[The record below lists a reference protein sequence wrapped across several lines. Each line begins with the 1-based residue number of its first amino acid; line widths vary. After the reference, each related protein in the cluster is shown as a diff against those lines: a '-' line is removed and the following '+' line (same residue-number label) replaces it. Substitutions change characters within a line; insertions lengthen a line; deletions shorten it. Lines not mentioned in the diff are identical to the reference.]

1 MLPTEPENQDGIDL
15 VTKWIDEINL
25 SERELQPWWKSGDI
39 IVRRF
44 KNENRENGGGRPSIT
59 ANRRRFAVLWS
70 NVQTLQPAIYAK
82 QPVPM
87 VDRRYRD
94 EDPVGKVASDVLE
107 RALGFSLDQ
116 YDFDGRVKLC
126 VLDYLLPGRG
136 QVWVRYIP
144 HMKTLNAE
152 QDPELG
158 EGEEDADTT
167 EVGEIEGPGPDDSAM
182 HEGMEGEPQEEVVY
196 EEVQCDHVAWKDF
209 LTNPSREWSEV
220 RWVARR
226 VYMTKDEL
234 VKRFG
239 AEKAKQV
246 PIKTTVVGAD
256 QATDAQRQSN
266 MTGEVYEIWDKPS
279 KCAYWVCKGYTGDVL
294 DKREDPL
301 GLREF
306 FPCPAPLNATVANDS
321 TIPVPDYVQYQ
332 DQAEELDDLTARIGK
347 LQDALRMV
355 GVYAGEANREL
366 QQVFA
371 AGNEN
376 KLIPIDTMDLWKE
389 KGGVR
394 GLIEWV
400 PVDMVIQVLKGCY
413 EARAQI
419 LNDIYQITGL
429 SDIIRGESNPNETA
443 TAQRL
448 KGQWGSLR
456 VRDRQRDL
464 QRFCRDAIR
473 LKAEI
478 IAEHF
483 SIDTLKVMTN
493 VKLLTQAEKQQIE
506 QIMPMLEQAKAA
518 QMPIPPGI
526 EPPPEMMELMS
537 EPTWEDVMALLKN
550 DALRSFRIDV
560 ETDSTVE
567 PDENAAKMA
576 FTEFTG
582 AVVGLMQAAAGIVP
596 TAPYTAPLF
605 AEILKQGA
613 RTFNVSRSMEDVID
627 KVFEQAEAQPPVQP
641 EGPPQPEPPDE
652 TAMAVEQMK
661 SQTAQM
667 QAQIE
672 QQRTQMEGQLG
683 AAELQLKGQELQVK
697 AAALARDPTPQGIA

>member
-1 MLPTEPENQDGIDL
+1 MLPDEPENQDGIDL
-15 VTKWIDEINL
+15 VTKWIEQINL
-25 SERELQPWWKSGDI
+25 SEQELQPWWRTGDI
-39 IVRRF
+39 IVRRY
-44 KNENRENGGGRPSIT
+44 KNENRARGRVRPSVGYE
-59 ANRRRFAVLWS
+59 RRRFAILWS
-70 NVQTLQPAIYAK
+70 NVSTLQPAIYAK

-94 EDPVGKVASDVLE
+94 EDPVGKIASDVLE

-144 HMKTLNAE
+144 HMREVNAE
-152 QDPELG
+152 QDYELG
-158 EGEEDADTT
+158 EGVQDDDDT
-167 EVGEIEGPGPDDSAM
+167 EVGEVETPEAT
-182 HEGMEGEPQEEVVY
+182 EEVVY
-196 EEVQCDHVAWKDF
+196 EEVQCDHVSWKDW
-209 LTNPSREWSEV
+209 LTNPAREWAEV

-226 VYMTKDEL
+226 VYMTRAEL
-234 VKRFG
+234 TERFG
-239 AEKAKQV
+239 KDMAKNV
-246 PIKTTVVGAD
+246 PITTTSTGTDTAS
-256 QATDAQRQSN
+256 DAQKQSSQ
-266 MTGEVYEIWDKPS
+266 TGEVYEIWDKPT
-279 KCAYWVCKGYTGDVL
+279 KMAYWVCKGYTGGVL

-301 GLREF
+301 GLTNF
-306 FPCPAPLNATVANDS
+306 FPCPPPLNATTANDS
-321 TIPVPDYVQYQ
+321 TIPVADYVQYQ
-332 DQAEELDDLTARIGK
+332 DQADELDELTARIGK

-366 QQVFA
+366 QLVFSP
-371 AGNEN
+371 GNEN
-376 KLIPIDTMDLWKE
+376 KLIPIDTFDLWKE

-413 EARAQI
+413 EARSQV

-443 TAQRL
+443 TAQRM

-483 SIDTLKVMTN
+483 SIDTLKAMTN
-493 VKLLTQAEKQQIE
+493 VKLLTAAEKAQIE
-506 QIMPMLEQAKAA
+506 QIMPLIQQA
-518 QMPIPPGI
+518 QQSGMPIPPGLA
-526 EPPPEMMELMS
+526 PDPAMLELMAQ
-537 EPTWEDVMALLKN
+537 PTWEEVQALLRD

-560 ETDSTVE
+560 ETDSTVQ
-567 PDENAAKMA
+567 PDENAAKLA
-576 FTEFTG
+576 FTEFTS
-582 AVVGLMQAAAGIVP
+582 AIVGLMSAAASIVP
-596 TAPYTAPLF
+596 SAPYTAPLF
-605 AEILKQGA
+605 AEVLKQGA

-627 KVFEQAEAQPPVQP
+627 KVFEQAEAAPPVQP
-641 EGPPQPEPPDE
+641 QGPPPPSPLE
-652 TAMAVEQMK
+652 EAKAQAEMAK
-661 SQTAQM
+661 A
-667 QAQIE
+667 ANE
-672 QQRTQMEGQLG
+672 QQRTQMDGAIAQTDAQL
-683 AAELQLKGQELQVK
+683 AAADLQLKSRDLDIKEMTI
-697 AAALARDPTPQGIA
+697 ARDPMPQGFA

>member
-1 MLPTEPENQDGIDL
+1 MLPDEPENQDGIDL
-15 VTKWIDEINL
+15 VTKWIEEINL
-25 SERELQPWWKSGDI
+25 SERELQPWWKAGDI
-39 IVRRF
+39 IVRRY
-44 KNENRENGGGRPSIT
+44 KNENRARGGGRPSVGYE
-59 ANRRRFAVLWS
+59 RRRFAILWS
-70 NVQTLQPAIYAK
+70 NVSTLQPAIYAK
-82 QPVPM
+82 QPTPI

-94 EDPVGKVASDVLE
+94 EDPVGKIASDVLE

-144 HMKTLNAE
+144 HMREVNAE

-158 EGEEDADTT
+158 EGVQDDDRN
-167 EVGEIEGPGPDDSAM
+167 EVGEVETPEAT
-182 HEGMEGEPQEEVVY
+182 EEVVY
-196 EEVQCDHVAWKDF
+196 EEVQCDHVSWKDW
-209 LTNPSREWSEV
+209 LTNPAREWAEV
-220 RWVARR
+220 RWVGRR
-226 VYMTKDEL
+226 VYMTRAEL
-234 VKRFG
+234 TERFG
-239 AEKAKQV
+239 AEMAKNV
-246 PIKTTVVGAD
+246 PITTTSTDTDTAS
-256 QATDAQRQSN
+256 DAQKQSSQ
-266 MTGEVYEIWDKPS
+266 TGEVYEIWDKPT
-279 KCAYWVCKGYTGDVL
+279 KTAYWVCKGYTGGVL

-301 GLREF
+301 GLTNF
-306 FPCPAPLNATVANDS
+306 FPCPPPLNATTANDS
-321 TIPVPDYVQYQ
+321 TIPVADYVQYQ
-332 DQAEELDDLTARIGK
+332 DQADELDELTARIGK

-366 QQVFA
+366 QLVFSP
-371 AGNEN
+371 GNEN
-376 KLIPIDTMDLWKE
+376 KLIPIDTFDLWKE

-413 EARAQI
+413 EARSQV

-429 SDIIRGESNPNETA
+429 SDIIRGESNPGETA
-443 TAQRL
+443 TAQRI

-483 SIDTLKVMTN
+483 SIDTLKAMTN
-493 VKLLTQAEKQQIE
+493 VKLLTAAEKQQIE
-506 QIMPMLEQAKAA
+506 QIMPLIQQAEQAG
-518 QMPIPPGI
+518 MPIPPGMA
-526 EPPPEMMELMS
+526 PDPAMLELMAQ
-537 EPTWEDVMALLKN
+537 PTWEDVQALLRN

-576 FTEFTG
+576 FTEFTS
-582 AVVGLMQAAAGIVP
+582 AIVGLMTAAAGIVP

-627 KVFEQAEAQPPVQP
+627 KVFERAEAAPPVQQP
-641 EGPPQPEPPDE
+641 GPPPPDE
-652 TAMAVEQMK
+652 SAMQVEQLK

-683 AAELQLKGQELQVK
+683 MAELNLKGQELQVK
-697 AAALARDPTPQGIA
+697 AAALSRDPTPQGFA

>member
-1 MLPTEPENQDGIDL
+1 MASTEPENEAVTL

-25 SERELQPWWKSGDI
+25 AEQELQPWWRAGDV
-39 IVRRF
+39 IVRRY
-44 KNENRENGGGRPSIT
+44 KNENRNRGGGRPSVDYL
-59 ANRRRFAVLWS
+59 ARRFAVLWS
-70 NVQTLQPAIYAK
+70 NVSTLQPAIYAK
-82 QPVPM
+82 QPKPM

-116 YDFDGRVKLC
+116 YDFDGRLKHC

-144 HMKTLNAE
+144 HMKALNAE
-152 QDPELG
+152 DDYELG
-158 EGEEDADTT
+158 EGEEDADRD
-167 EVGEIEGPGPDDSAM
+167 EVGEVETPEAT
-182 HEGMEGEPQEEVVY
+182 EEVVY
-196 EEVQCDHVAWKDF
+196 EEVQCDHVAWKDW
-209 LTNPSREWSEV
+209 LTNPAREWAEV

-226 VYMTKDEL
+226 VYMTKAEL
-234 VKRFG
+234 VERFG
-239 AEKAKQV
+239 KEKAAMV
-246 PIKTTVVGAD
+246 PLSTMPTGTD
-256 QATDAQRQSN
+256 TATDAQRQAN
-266 MTGEVYEIWDKPS
+266 KTAEVYEVWDKPS
-279 KCAYWVCKGYTGDVL
+279 KTAFWLSKGVTTSVL
-294 DKREDPL
+294 DEREDPL

-306 FPCPAPLNATVANDS
+306 FPCPAPLNATVGPDS
-321 TIPVPDYVQYQ
+321 TIPVADYVMYQ
-332 DQAEELDDLTARIGK
+332 DQAEELDELTARIGK

-355 GVYAGEANREL
+355 GVYAGAANREL
-366 QQVFA
+366 QLVFSP
-371 AGNEN
+371 GNEN
-376 KLIPIDTMDLWKE
+376 KLIPIDTFDLWKE

-400 PVDMVIQVLKGCY
+400 PVDMVIQTLKGCY
-413 EARAQI
+413 EARGQV

-464 QRFCRDAIR
+464 QRFARDAIR

-483 SIDTLKVMTN
+483 SIDTLKAMTN
-493 VKLLTQAEKQQIE
+493 VKLLTAAEKAQIE
-506 QIMPMLEQAKAA
+506 QIMPLIQQA
-518 QMPIPPGI
+518 QQQGLPVPPGLA
-526 EPPPEMMELMS
+526 PPPEMLELMA
-537 EPTWEDVMALLKN
+537 EPTWDEVQALLKN

-567 PDENAAKMA
+567 PDENAAKAA

-582 AVVGLMQAAAGIVP
+582 AVVGLMTAAAGIVP

-613 RTFNVSRSMEDVID
+613 RTFNVSRAMEDVID
-627 KVFEQAEAQPPVQP
+627 KVFEQAEEAPPVQP
-641 EGPPQPEPPDE
+641 PGPPPPDE
-652 TAMAVEQMK
+652 SAMQVEQLK

-683 AAELQLKGQELQVK
+683 MAELNLKGQELQVK
-697 AAALARDPTPQGIA
+697 AAALSRDPTPQGFA

>member
-1 MLPTEPENQDGIDL
+1 MIAPEALGVEAQAETDL

-25 SERELQPWWKSGDI
+25 AERELQPWWRAGDI
-39 IVRRF
+39 IVRRY
-44 KNENRENGGGRPSIT
+44 KNENRNRDGGRLSVN

-107 RALGFSLDQ
+107 RALSFSLDQ
-116 YDFDGRVKLC
+116 YDFDGRLKLC

-167 EVGEIEGPGPDDSAM
+167 EVGETAS
-182 HEGMEGEPQEEVVY
+182 EEVVY
-196 EEVQCDHVAWKDF
+196 EEVQCDHVSWKDF

-226 VYMTKDEL
+226 VYMTKEEL
-234 VKRFG
+234 TKRFG
-239 AEKAKQV
+239 AAKAKQV
-246 PIKTTVVGAD
+246 PITTASHGSD
-256 QATDAQRQSN
+256 TATDAQRQAN
-266 MTGEVYEIWDKPS
+266 QTGEVYEIWDKPT
-279 KCAYWVCKGYTGDVL
+279 KRAFWVCKGVTSGVL
-294 DKREDPL
+294 DERDDPL
-301 GLREF
+301 GLNEF
-306 FPCPAPLNATVANDS
+306 FPCPNPLSATTANDS
-321 TIPVPDYVQYQ
+321 TIPVADYVQYQ
-332 DQAEELDDLTARIGK
+332 DQAEELDDLTGRIGK
-347 LQDALRMV
+347 LQEALRMV

-366 QQVFA
+366 QLVFSP
-371 AGNEN
+371 GNEN
-376 KLIPIDTMDLWKE
+376 KLIPIDTFDLWKE
-389 KGGVR
+389 KGGVK

-400 PVDMVIQVLKGCY
+400 PVDMVIQVLKGCF
-413 EARAQI
+413 ETRAQI

-456 VRDRQRDL
+456 VRDRQKEL
-464 QRFCRDAIR
+464 QRFARDAIR

-478 IAEHF
+478 IAEQF
-483 SIDTLKVMTN
+483 SIETLKVMTN

-506 QIMPMLEQAKAA
+506 QIMPLIQQAQEAGL
-518 QMPIPPGI
+518 PVPPGMA
-526 EPPPEMMELMS
+526 PPPEMLELMDQ
-537 EPTWEDVMALLKN
+537 PTWEEVQGLLKN
-550 DALRSFRIDV
+550 DALRSFRIDI
-560 ETDSTVE
+560 ETDSTVQ

-613 RTFNVSRSMEDVID
+613 RTFNVSRQMEDVID
-627 KVFEQAEAQPPVQP
+627 KVFETAEQQPPVQQ
-641 EGPPQPEPPDE
+641 GPPPPEPPDE

-672 QQRTQMEGQLG
+672 QERTQMEGQLG

>member
-1 MLPTEPENQDGIDL
+1 MLPDEPENQDGIDL
-15 VTKWIDEINL
+15 VTKWIEQINL
-25 SERELQPWWKSGDI
+25 SEQELQPWWRTGDI
-39 IVRRF
+39 IVRRY
-44 KNENRENGGGRPSIT
+44 KNENRARGGGRPSVGYE
-59 ANRRRFAVLWS
+59 RRRFAILWS
-70 NVQTLQPAIYAK
+70 NVSTLQPAIYAK

-94 EDPVGKVASDVLE
+94 EDPVGKIASDVLE

-144 HMKTLNAE
+144 HMREVNAE
-152 QDPELG
+152 QDYELG
-158 EGEEDADTT
+158 EGVQDDDQN
-167 EVGEIEGPGPDDSAM
+167 EVGKVETPEAA
-182 HEGMEGEPQEEVVY
+182 EEVVY
-196 EEVQCDHVAWKDF
+196 EEVQCDHVSWKDW
-209 LTNPSREWSEV
+209 LTNPAREWAEV

-226 VYMTKDEL
+226 VYMTRAEL
-234 VKRFG
+234 TERFG
-239 AEKAKQV
+239 KDMAKNV
-246 PIKTTVVGAD
+246 PITTTSTGTDTAS
-256 QATDAQRQSN
+256 DAQKQSSQ
-266 MTGEVYEIWDKPS
+266 TGEVYEIWDKPT
-279 KCAYWVCKGYTGDVL
+279 KMAYWVCKGYTGGVL

-301 GLREF
+301 GLTNF
-306 FPCPAPLNATVANDS
+306 FPCPPPLNATTANDS
-321 TIPVPDYVQYQ
+321 TIPVADYVQYQ
-332 DQAEELDDLTARIGK
+332 DQADELDELTARIGK

-366 QQVFA
+366 QLVFSP
-371 AGNEN
+371 GNEN
-376 KLIPIDTMDLWKE
+376 KLIPIDTFDLWKE

-413 EARAQI
+413 EARSQV

-443 TAQRL
+443 TAQRM

-483 SIDTLKVMTN
+483 SIDTLKAMTN
-493 VKLLTQAEKQQIE
+493 VKLLTAAEKQQIE
-506 QIMPMLEQAKAA
+506 QIMPLIQQAQQAG
-518 QMPIPPGI
+518 MPIPPGMA
-526 EPPPEMMELMS
+526 PDPAMLELMAQ
-537 EPTWEDVMALLKN
+537 PTWDEVQALLRD

-560 ETDSTVE
+560 ETDSTVQ
-567 PDENAAKMA
+567 PDENAAKLA
-576 FTEFTG
+576 FTEFTS
-582 AVVGLMQAAAGIVP
+582 AIVGLMSAAASIVP
-596 TAPYTAPLF
+596 SAPYTAPLF
-605 AEILKQGA
+605 AEVLKQGA

-627 KVFEQAEAQPPVQP
+627 KVFEQAEAAPPVQP
-641 EGPPQPEPPDE
+641 QGPPPPDE
-652 TAMAVEQMK
+652 SAMQVEQLK

-683 AAELQLKGQELQVK
+683 MAELNLKGQELQVK
-697 AAALARDPTPQGIA
+697 AAALSRDPTPQGFA

>member
-1 MLPTEPENQDGIDL
+1 MLPDEPENQDGIDL

-25 SERELQPWWKSGDI
+25 SERELQPWWKAGDI
-39 IVRRF
+39 IVRRY
-44 KNENRENGGGRPSIT
+44 KNENRARGGGRPSVGYE
-59 ANRRRFAVLWS
+59 RRRFAILWS
-70 NVQTLQPAIYAK
+70 NVSTLQPAIYAK

-94 EDPVGKVASDVLE
+94 EDPVGKVASEVLE

-144 HMKTLNAE
+144 HMREVNAE
-152 QDPELG
+152 QDYELG
-158 EGEEDADTT
+158 EGVQDDDDT
-167 EVGEIEGPGPDDSAM
+167 EVGEVDTPEAT
-182 HEGMEGEPQEEVVY
+182 EEVVY
-196 EEVQCDHVAWKDF
+196 EEVQCDHVSWKDW
-209 LTNPSREWSEV
+209 LTNPAREWAEV

-226 VYMTKDEL
+226 VYMTRAEL
-234 VKRFG
+234 TERFG
-239 AEKAKQV
+239 KDMAKNV
-246 PIKTTVVGAD
+246 PITTTSTGTDTAS
-256 QATDAQRQSN
+256 DAQKQSSQ
-266 MTGEVYEIWDKPS
+266 TGEVYEIWDKPS
-279 KCAYWVCKGYTGDVL
+279 KMAYWVCKGYTGGVL

-301 GLREF
+301 GLTNF
-306 FPCPAPLNATVANDS
+306 FPCPPPLNATTANDS
-321 TIPVPDYVQYQ
+321 TIPVADYVQYQ
-332 DQAEELDDLTARIGK
+332 DQADELDELTARIGK

-366 QQVFA
+366 QLVFSP
-371 AGNEN
+371 GNEN
-376 KLIPIDTMDLWKE
+376 KLIPIDTFDLWKE

-413 EARAQI
+413 EARSQV

-443 TAQRL
+443 TAQRM

-483 SIDTLKVMTN
+483 SIDTLKAMTN
-493 VKLLTQAEKQQIE
+493 VKLLTAAEKQQIE
-506 QIMPMLEQAKAA
+506 QIMPLIQQA
-518 QMPIPPGI
+518 QQSGMPIPPGMA
-526 EPPPEMMELMS
+526 PDPAMLELMAQ
-537 EPTWEDVMALLKN
+537 PTWEEVQALLRD

-560 ETDSTVE
+560 ETDSTVQ
-567 PDENAAKMA
+567 PDENAAKLA
-576 FTEFTG
+576 FTEFTS
-582 AVVGLMQAAAGIVP
+582 AIVGLMSAAASIVP
-596 TAPYTAPLF
+596 SAPYTAPLF
-605 AEILKQGA
+605 AEVLKQGA

-627 KVFEQAEAQPPVQP
+627 KVFEQAEAAPPVQP
-641 EGPPQPEPPDE
+641 QGPPPPDE
-652 TAMAVEQMK
+652 SAMQVEQLK

-672 QQRTQMEGQLG
+672 QQRTQMEGELG
-683 AAELQLKGQELQVK
+683 MAELQLKGQELQVK
-697 AAALARDPTPQGIA
+697 AATISRDPTPQGFA

>member
-1 MLPTEPENQDGIDL
+1 MLPDEPENQDGIDL
-15 VTKWIDEINL
+15 VTKWIEQINL
-25 SERELQPWWKSGDI
+25 SEQELQPWWRTGDI
-39 IVRRF
+39 IVRRY
-44 KNENRENGGGRPSIT
+44 KNENRARGGGRPSVGYE
-59 ANRRRFAVLWS
+59 RRRFAILWS
-70 NVQTLQPAIYAK
+70 NVSTLQPAIYAK

-94 EDPVGKVASDVLE
+94 EDPVGKIASDVLE

-144 HMKTLNAE
+144 HMREVNAE
-152 QDPELG
+152 QDYELG
-158 EGEEDADTT
+158 EGVQDDDDT
-167 EVGEIEGPGPDDSAM
+167 EVGEVETPEAT
-182 HEGMEGEPQEEVVY
+182 EEVVY
-196 EEVQCDHVAWKDF
+196 EEVQCDHVSWKDW
-209 LTNPSREWSEV
+209 LTNPAREWAEV

-226 VYMTKDEL
+226 VYMTRAEL
-234 VKRFG
+234 TERFG
-239 AEKAKQV
+239 KDMAKNV
-246 PIKTTVVGAD
+246 PITTTSTGTDTAS
-256 QATDAQRQSN
+256 DAQKQSSQ
-266 MTGEVYEIWDKPS
+266 TGEVYEIWDKPT
-279 KCAYWVCKGYTGDVL
+279 KMAYWVCKGYTGGVL

-301 GLREF
+301 GLTNF
-306 FPCPAPLNATVANDS
+306 FPCPPPLNATTANDS
-321 TIPVPDYVQYQ
+321 TIPVADYVQYQ
-332 DQAEELDDLTARIGK
+332 DQADELDELTARIGK

-366 QQVFA
+366 QLVFSP
-371 AGNEN
+371 GNEN
-376 KLIPIDTMDLWKE
+376 KLIPIDTFDLWKE

-400 PVDMVIQVLKGCY
+400 PVDMVIQVLQGCY
-413 EARAQI
+413 EARSQV

-443 TAQRL
+443 TAQRM

-483 SIDTLKVMTN
+483 SIDTLKAMTN
-493 VKLLTQAEKQQIE
+493 VKLLTAAEKQQIE
-506 QIMPMLEQAKAA
+506 QIMPLIQQA
-518 QMPIPPGI
+518 QQSGMPIPPGLA
-526 EPPPEMMELMS
+526 PDPAMLELMAQ
-537 EPTWEDVMALLKN
+537 PTWEEVQALLRD

-560 ETDSTVE
+560 ETDSTVQ

-576 FTEFTG
+576 FTEFTS
-582 AVVGLMQAAAGIVP
+582 AIVGLMSAAASIVP
-596 TAPYTAPLF
+596 SAPYTAPLF
-605 AEILKQGA
+605 AEVLKQGA

-627 KVFEQAEAQPPVQP
+627 KVFEQAEAAPPVQP
-641 EGPPQPEPPDE
+641 QGPPPPSPLE
-652 TAMAVEQMK
+652 EAKAQAEMAK
-661 SQTAQM
+661 A
-667 QAQIE
+667 ANE
-672 QQRTQMEGQLG
+672 QQRTQMDGAIAQTDAQL
-683 AAELQLKGQELQVK
+683 AAADLQLKSRDLDIKEMTI
-697 AAALARDPTPQGIA
+697 ARDPAPQGFA

>member
-1 MLPTEPENQDGIDL
+1 MLPDEPENQDGIDL
-15 VTKWIDEINL
+15 VTKWIEEINL
-25 SERELQPWWKSGDI
+25 SERELQPWWKAGDI
-39 IVRRF
+39 IVRRY
-44 KNENRENGGGRPSIT
+44 KNENRARGGGRPSVGYE
-59 ANRRRFAVLWS
+59 RRRFAILWS
-70 NVQTLQPAIYAK
+70 NVSTLQPAIYAK

-94 EDPVGKVASDVLE
+94 EDPVGKVASEVLE

-144 HMKTLNAE
+144 HMREVNAE
-152 QDPELG
+152 QDYELG
-158 EGEEDADTT
+158 EGVQDDDDT
-167 EVGEIEGPGPDDSAM
+167 EVGEVETPEAA
-182 HEGMEGEPQEEVVY
+182 EEVVY
-196 EEVQCDHVAWKDF
+196 EEVQCDHVSWKDW
-209 LTNPSREWSEV
+209 LTNPAREWAEV
-220 RWVARR
+220 RWVGRR
-226 VYMTKDEL
+226 VYMTKAEL
-234 VKRFG
+234 TERFG
-239 AEKAKQV
+239 AAMAKNV
-246 PIKTTVVGAD
+246 PITTTSTGTDTAS
-256 QATDAQRQSN
+256 DAQKQSSQ
-266 MTGEVYEIWDKPS
+266 TGEVYEIWDKPS
-279 KCAYWVCKGYTGDVL
+279 KMAYWVCKGYTGGVL

-301 GLREF
+301 GLTNF
-306 FPCPAPLNATVANDS
+306 FPCPPPLNATTANDS
-321 TIPVPDYVQYQ
+321 TIPVADYVQYQ
-332 DQAEELDDLTARIGK
+332 DQADELDELTARIGK

-366 QQVFA
+366 QLVFSP
-371 AGNEN
+371 GNEN
-376 KLIPIDTMDLWKE
+376 KLIPIDTFDLWKE

-413 EARAQI
+413 EARSQV

-443 TAQRL
+443 TAQRM

-483 SIDTLKVMTN
+483 SIDTLKAMTN
-493 VKLLTQAEKQQIE
+493 VKLLTAAEKQQIE
-506 QIMPMLEQAKAA
+506 QIMPLIQQA
-518 QMPIPPGI
+518 QQSGMPIPPGLA
-526 EPPPEMMELMS
+526 PDPAMLELMAQ
-537 EPTWEDVMALLKN
+537 PTWEEVQALLRD

-560 ETDSTVE
+560 ETDSTVQ

-576 FTEFTG
+576 FTEFTS
-582 AVVGLMQAAAGIVP
+582 AIVGLMSAAASIVP
-596 TAPYTAPLF
+596 SAPYTAPLF
-605 AEILKQGA
+605 AEVLKQGA

-627 KVFEQAEAQPPVQP
+627 KVFEQAEAAPPVQP
-641 EGPPQPEPPDE
+641 QGPPPLDE
-652 TAMAVEQMK
+652 SAMQVEQLK

-683 AAELQLKGQELQVK
+683 MAELNLKGQELQVK
-697 AAALARDPTPQGIA
+697 AAALSRDPTPQGIA

>member
-1 MLPTEPENQDGIDL
+1 MLPDEPENQDGIDL
-15 VTKWIDEINL
+15 VTKWIEEINL
-25 SERELQPWWKSGDI
+25 SERELQPWWKTGDI
-39 IVRRF
+39 IVRRY
-44 KNENRENGGGRPSIT
+44 KNENRARGGGRPSVGYE
-59 ANRRRFAVLWS
+59 RRRFAILWS
-70 NVQTLQPAIYAK
+70 NVSTLQPAIYAK

-94 EDPVGKVASDVLE
+94 EDPVGKVASEVLE

-144 HMKTLNAE
+144 HMREVNAE
-152 QDPELG
+152 QDYELG
-158 EGEEDADTT
+158 EGVQDDDDT
-167 EVGEIEGPGPDDSAM
+167 EVGEVETPEAT
-182 HEGMEGEPQEEVVY
+182 EEVVY
-196 EEVQCDHVAWKDF
+196 EEVQCDHVSWKDW
-209 LTNPSREWSEV
+209 LTNPAREWAEV

-226 VYMTKDEL
+226 VYMTRAEL
-234 VKRFG
+234 TERFG
-239 AEKAKQV
+239 RDMAKNV
-246 PIKTTVVGAD
+246 PITTTSTGTDTAS
-256 QATDAQRQSN
+256 DAQKQSSQ
-266 MTGEVYEIWDKPS
+266 TGEVYEIWDKPT
-279 KCAYWVCKGYTGDVL
+279 KMAYWVCKGYTGGVL

-301 GLREF
+301 GLTNF
-306 FPCPAPLNATVANDS
+306 FPCPPPLNATTANDS
-321 TIPVPDYVQYQ
+321 TIPVADYVQYQ
-332 DQAEELDDLTARIGK
+332 DQADELDELTARIGK

-366 QQVFA
+366 QLVFSP
-371 AGNEN
+371 GNEN
-376 KLIPIDTMDLWKE
+376 KLIPIDTFDLWKE

-413 EARAQI
+413 EARSQV

-443 TAQRL
+443 TAQRM

-483 SIDTLKVMTN
+483 SIDTLKAMTN
-493 VKLLTQAEKQQIE
+493 VKLLTAAEKQQIE
-506 QIMPMLEQAKAA
+506 QIMPLIQQAQQAG
-518 QMPIPPGI
+518 MPIPPGMA
-526 EPPPEMMELMS
+526 PDPAMLELMAQ
-537 EPTWEDVMALLKN
+537 PTWEEVQALLRD

-560 ETDSTVE
+560 ETDSTVQ

-576 FTEFTG
+576 FTEFTS
-582 AVVGLMQAAAGIVP
+582 AIVGLMSAAASIVP
-596 TAPYTAPLF
+596 SAPYTAPLF
-605 AEILKQGA
+605 AEVLKQGA

-627 KVFEQAEAQPPVQP
+627 KVFEQAEAAPPVQP
-641 EGPPQPEPPDE
+641 QGPPPPDE
-652 TAMAVEQMK
+652 SAMQVEQLK

-672 QQRTQMEGQLG
+672 QQRTQMEGELG
-683 AAELQLKGQELQVK
+683 MAELQLKGQELQVK
-697 AAALARDPTPQGIA
+697 AATLSRDPTPQGFA

>member
-1 MLPTEPENQDGIDL
+1 MASKELTIPGETVDQSAIDL

-25 SERELQPWWKSGDI
+25 AERELQPWWRAGDI
-39 IVRRF
+39 IVRRY
-44 KNENRENGGGRPSIT
+44 KNENRNRDGGRLSVN

-107 RALGFSLDQ
+107 RALSFSLDQ
-116 YDFDGRVKLC
+116 YDFDGRLKLC

-167 EVGEIEGPGPDDSAM
+167 EVGETAS
-182 HEGMEGEPQEEVVY
+182 EEVVY
-196 EEVQCDHVAWKDF
+196 EEVQCDHVSWKDF

-226 VYMTKDEL
+226 VYMTKEEL
-234 VKRFG
+234 TKRFG
-239 AEKAKQV
+239 AAKAKQV
-246 PIKTTVVGAD
+246 PITTASHGSD
-256 QATDAQRQSN
+256 TATDAQRQAN
-266 MTGEVYEIWDKPS
+266 QTGEVYEIWDKPT
-279 KCAYWVCKGYTGDVL
+279 KRAFWVCKGVTSGVL
-294 DKREDPL
+294 DERDDPL
-301 GLREF
+301 GLNEF
-306 FPCPAPLNATVANDS
+306 FPCPNPLNATTANDS
-321 TIPVPDYVQYQ
+321 TIPVADYVQYQ
-332 DQAEELDDLTARIGK
+332 DQAEELDDLTGRIGK
-347 LQDALRMV
+347 LQEALRMV

-366 QQVFA
+366 QLVFSP
-371 AGNEN
+371 GNEN
-376 KLIPIDTMDLWKE
+376 KLIPIDTFDLWKE
-389 KGGVR
+389 KGGVK

-400 PVDMVIQVLKGCY
+400 PVDMVIQVLKGCF
-413 EARAQI
+413 ETRAQI

-456 VRDRQRDL
+456 VRDRQKEL
-464 QRFCRDAIR
+464 QRFARDAIR

-478 IAEHF
+478 IAEQF
-483 SIDTLKVMTN
+483 SIETLKVMTN

-506 QIMPMLEQAKAA
+506 QIMPLIQQAQEAGL
-518 QMPIPPGI
+518 PVPPGMA
-526 EPPPEMMELMS
+526 PPPELLELMDQ
-537 EPTWEDVMALLKN
+537 PTWEEVQGLLKN
-550 DALRSFRIDV
+550 DALRSFRIDI
-560 ETDSTVE
+560 ETDSTVQ

-613 RTFNVSRSMEDVID
+613 RTFNVSRQMEDVID
-627 KVFEQAEAQPPVQP
+627 KVFETAGEQPPAQPP
-641 EGPPQPEPPDE
+641 GPPPPDE
-652 TAMAVEQMK
+652 SAIAVEQMK

-683 AAELQLKGQELQVK
+683 AAELQLKGQELAVK
-697 AAALARDPTPQGIA
+697 ADALRRDPTPQGSA

>member
-1 MLPTEPENQDGIDL
+1 MLPDEPENQDGIDL
-15 VTKWIDEINL
+15 VTKWIEQINL
-25 SERELQPWWKSGDI
+25 SEQELQPWWRTGDI
-39 IVRRF
+39 IVRRY
-44 KNENRENGGGRPSIT
+44 KNENRARGGGRPSVGYE
-59 ANRRRFAVLWS
+59 RRRFAILWS
-70 NVQTLQPAIYAK
+70 NVSTLQPAIYAK

-94 EDPVGKVASDVLE
+94 EDPVGKIASDVLE

-144 HMKTLNAE
+144 HMREVNAE
-152 QDPELG
+152 QDYELG
-158 EGEEDADTT
+158 EGVQDDDDT
-167 EVGEIEGPGPDDSAM
+167 EVGEVETPEAT
-182 HEGMEGEPQEEVVY
+182 EEVVY
-196 EEVQCDHVAWKDF
+196 EEVQCDHVSWKDW
-209 LTNPSREWSEV
+209 LTNPAREWAEV

-226 VYMTKDEL
+226 VYMTRAEL
-234 VKRFG
+234 TERFG
-239 AEKAKQV
+239 KDMAKNV
-246 PIKTTVVGAD
+246 PITTTSTGTDTAS
-256 QATDAQRQSN
+256 DAQKQSSQ
-266 MTGEVYEIWDKPS
+266 TGEVYEIWDKPS
-279 KCAYWVCKGYTGDVL
+279 KMAYWVCKGYTGGVL

-301 GLREF
+301 GLTNF
-306 FPCPAPLNATVANDS
+306 FPCPPPLNATTANDS
-321 TIPVPDYVQYQ
+321 TIPVADYVQYQ
-332 DQAEELDDLTARIGK
+332 DQADELDELTARIGK

-366 QQVFA
+366 QLVFSP
-371 AGNEN
+371 GNEN
-376 KLIPIDTMDLWKE
+376 KLIPIDTFDLWKE

-413 EARAQI
+413 EARSQV

-443 TAQRL
+443 TAQRM

-483 SIDTLKVMTN
+483 SIDTLKAMTN
-493 VKLLTQAEKQQIE
+493 VKLLTAAEKQQIE
-506 QIMPMLEQAKAA
+506 QIMPLIQQAQQAG
-518 QMPIPPGI
+518 MPIPPGMA
-526 EPPPEMMELMS
+526 PDPAMLELMAQ
-537 EPTWEDVMALLKN
+537 PTWDEVQALLRD

-560 ETDSTVE
+560 ETDSTVQ
-567 PDENAAKMA
+567 PDENAAKLA
-576 FTEFTG
+576 FTEFTS
-582 AVVGLMQAAAGIVP
+582 AIVGLMSAAASIVP
-596 TAPYTAPLF
+596 SAPYTAPLF
-605 AEILKQGA
+605 AEVLKQGA

-627 KVFEQAEAQPPVQP
+627 KVFEQAEAAPPVQP
-641 EGPPQPEPPDE
+641 QGPPPPDE
-652 TAMAVEQMK
+652 SAMQVEQLK

-683 AAELQLKGQELQVK
+683 MAELNLKGQELQVK
-697 AAALARDPTPQGIA
+697 AAALSRDPTPQGFA

>member
-1 MLPTEPENQDGIDL
+1 MASTEPENEAVTL

-25 SERELQPWWKSGDI
+25 AEQELQPWWRAGDV
-39 IVRRF
+39 IVRRY
-44 KNENRENGGGRPSIT
+44 KNENRNRGGGRPSVDYL
-59 ANRRRFAVLWS
+59 ARRFAVLWS
-70 NVQTLQPAIYAK
+70 NVSTLQPAIYAK
-82 QPVPM
+82 QPKPM

-116 YDFDGRVKLC
+116 YDFDGRLKHC

-152 QDPELG
+152 DDYELG
-158 EGEEDADTT
+158 EGEEDADDT
-167 EVGEIEGPGPDDSAM
+167 ETGEVEGSGPDDSAM
-182 HEGMEGEPQEEVVY
+182 HEGMEGEREEVVY
-196 EEVQCDHVAWKDF
+196 EEVQCDHVAWKDW
-209 LTNPSREWSEV
+209 LTNPAREWAEV

-226 VYMTKDEL
+226 VYMTKAEL
-234 VKRFG
+234 VERFG
-239 AEKAKQV
+239 EDKAKLV
-246 PIKTTVVGAD
+246 PLSTMPTGTD
-256 QATDAQRQSN
+256 TATDAQRQAN
-266 MTGEVYEIWDKPS
+266 KTAEVYEVWDKPS
-279 KCAYWVCKGYTGDVL
+279 KTAFWVSKGVTTSVL
-294 DKREDPL
+294 DEREDPL

-306 FPCPAPLNATVANDS
+306 FPCPAPLNATVGPDS
-321 TIPVPDYVQYQ
+321 TIPVADYVMYQ
-332 DQAEELDDLTARIGK
+332 DQAEELDELTARIGK

-366 QQVFA
+366 QLVFSP
-371 AGNEN
+371 GNEN
-376 KLIPIDTMDLWKE
+376 KLIPIDTFDLWKE

-400 PVDMVIQVLKGCY
+400 PVDMVIQTLKGCY
-413 EARAQI
+413 EARGQV
-419 LNDIYQITGL
+419 LNDIYHITGL

-464 QRFCRDAIR
+464 QRFARDAIR

-483 SIDTLKVMTN
+483 SIDTLKAMTN
-493 VKLLTQAEKQQIE
+493 VKLLTAAEKAQIE
-506 QIMPMLEQAKAA
+506 QIMPLIQQAEQ
-518 QMPIPPGI
+518 QGLPVPPGLA
-526 EPPPEMMELMS
+526 PTPDVMDLMS
-537 EPTWEDVMALLKN
+537 EPTWEEVQALLKN

-567 PDENAAKMA
+567 PDENAAKAA

-582 AVVGLMQAAAGIVP
+582 AVVGLMTAAAGIVP

-613 RTFNVSRSMEDVID
+613 RTFNVSRAMEDVID
-627 KVFEQAEAQPPVQP
+627 KVFEQAEAAPPAQPP
-641 EGPPQPEPPDE
+641 GPPPPDE
-652 TAMAVEQMK
+652 SAIQVEQLK

-697 AAALARDPTPQGIA
+697 AAALARDPTPQGSA

>member
-1 MLPTEPENQDGIDL
+1 MLPDEPENQDGIDL
-15 VTKWIDEINL
+15 VTKWIEQINL
-25 SERELQPWWKSGDI
+25 SEQELQPWWRTGDI
-39 IVRRF
+39 IVRRY
-44 KNENRENGGGRPSIT
+44 KNENRARGGGRPSVGYE
-59 ANRRRFAVLWS
+59 RRRFAILWS
-70 NVQTLQPAIYAK
+70 NVSTLQPAIYAS
-82 QPVPM
+82 QPKPM

-94 EDPVGKVASDVLE
+94 EDPVGKIASDVLE

-144 HMKTLNAE
+144 HMREVNAE
-152 QDPELG
+152 QDYELG
-158 EGEEDADTT
+158 ENVQDDDDT
-167 EVGEIEGPGPDDSAM
+167 EVGEVETPEAT
-182 HEGMEGEPQEEVVY
+182 EEVVY
-196 EEVQCDHVAWKDF
+196 EEVQCDHVSWKDW
-209 LTNPSREWSEV
+209 LTNPAREWAEV

-226 VYMTKDEL
+226 VYMTRAEL
-234 VKRFG
+234 TERFG
-239 AEKAKQV
+239 KDMAKNV
-246 PIKTTVVGAD
+246 PITTTSTGTDTAS
-256 QATDAQRQSN
+256 DAQKQSSQ
-266 MTGEVYEIWDKPS
+266 TGEVYEIWDKPT
-279 KCAYWVCKGYTGDVL
+279 KMAYWVCKGYTGGVL

-301 GLREF
+301 GLTNF
-306 FPCPAPLNATVANDS
+306 FPCPPPLNATTANDS
-321 TIPVPDYVQYQ
+321 TIPVADYVQYQ
-332 DQAEELDDLTARIGK
+332 DQADELDELTARIGK

-366 QQVFA
+366 QLVFSP
-371 AGNEN
+371 GNEN
-376 KLIPIDTMDLWKE
+376 KLIPIDTFDLWKE

-413 EARAQI
+413 EARSQV

-443 TAQRL
+443 TAQRM

-483 SIDTLKVMTN
+483 SIDTLKAMTN
-493 VKLLTQAEKQQIE
+493 VKLLTAAEKAQIE
-506 QIMPMLEQAKAA
+506 QIMPLIQQA
-518 QMPIPPGI
+518 QQSGMPIPPGLA
-526 EPPPEMMELMS
+526 PDPAMLELMAQ
-537 EPTWEDVMALLKN
+537 PTWDEVQALLRD

-560 ETDSTVE
+560 ETDSTVQ

-576 FTEFTG
+576 FTEFTS
-582 AVVGLMQAAAGIVP
+582 AIVGLMSAAASIVP
-596 TAPYTAPLF
+596 SAPYTAPLF
-605 AEILKQGA
+605 AEVLKQGA

-627 KVFEQAEAQPPVQP
+627 KVFEQAEAAPPVQP
-641 EGPPQPEPPDE
+641 QGPPPPDE
-652 TAMAVEQMK
+652 SAMQVEQLK

-672 QQRTQMEGQLG
+672 QQRTQMEGELG
-683 AAELQLKGQELQVK
+683 MAELQLKGQELQVK
-697 AAALARDPTPQGIA
+697 AATIARDPTPQGFA

>member
-1 MLPTEPENQDGIDL
+1 MLPTEPENEAVKL

-25 SERELQPWWKSGDI
+25 AEQELQPWWRAGDV
-39 IVRRF
+39 IVRRY
-44 KNENRENGGGRPSIT
+44 KNENRNRGGGRPSVDYL
-59 ANRRRFAVLWS
+59 ARRFAVLWS
-70 NVQTLQPAIYAK
+70 NVCTLQPAIYAK
-82 QPVPM
+82 QPKPM

-116 YDFDGRVKLC
+116 YDFDGRLKHC

-152 QDPELG
+152 DDYELG
-158 EGEEDADTT
+158 EGEEDADRD
-167 EVGEIEGPGPDDSAM
+167 EVGEVETPEAT
-182 HEGMEGEPQEEVVY
+182 EEVVY
-196 EEVQCDHVAWKDF
+196 EEVQCDHVAWKDW
-209 LTNPSREWSEV
+209 LTNPAREWAEV

-226 VYMTKDEL
+226 VYMTKAEL
-234 VKRFG
+234 IERFG
-239 AEKAKQV
+239 EEKAKLV
-246 PIKTTVVGAD
+246 PLATTPTGSD
-256 QATDAQRQSN
+256 TATDAQRQAN
-266 MTGEVYEIWDKPS
+266 KTAEVYEIWDKPS
-279 KCAYWVCKGYTGDVL
+279 KTAFWVSKGYTGGVL
-294 DKREDPL
+294 DEREDPL

-306 FPCPAPLNATVANDS
+306 FPCPAPLNATVGPDS
-321 TIPVPDYVQYQ
+321 TIPVADYVMYQ
-332 DQAEELDDLTARIGK
+332 DQAEELDELTARIGK

-366 QQVFA
+366 QLVFSP
-371 AGNEN
+371 GNEN
-376 KLIPIDTMDLWKE
+376 KLIPIDTYDIWKE
-389 KGGVR
+389 KGGVK

-400 PVDMVIQVLKGCY
+400 PVDMVIQTLQGCY
-413 EARAQI
+413 EARGQV

-464 QRFCRDAIR
+464 QRFARDAIR

-483 SIDTLKVMTN
+483 SIDTLKAMTN
-493 VKLLTQAEKQQIE
+493 VKLLTAAEKAQIE
-506 QIMPMLEQAKAA
+506 QIMPLIQQAEQAGL
-518 QMPIPPGI
+518 PVPPGLA
-526 EPPPEMMELMS
+526 PPPEMLELMS
-537 EPTWEDVMALLKN
+537 QPTWDEVQALLKS

-567 PDENAAKMA
+567 PDENAAKA
-576 FTEFTG
+576 AYTEFTS
-582 AVVGLMQAAAGIVP
+582 AVVGLMTAAAGIVP

-627 KVFEQAEAQPPVQP
+627 KTFEQAEAAPPVQP
-641 EGPPQPEPPDE
+641 QGPPPPDE
-652 TAMAVEQMK
+652 SAMQVEQLK

-683 AAELQLKGQELQVK
+683 MAELQLKGQELQVK
-697 AAALARDPTPQGIA
+697 AAALSRDPTPQGVA

>member
-1 MLPTEPENQDGIDL
+1 MLPDEPENQDGIDL

-25 SERELQPWWKSGDI
+25 SERELQPWWKAGDI

-44 KNENRENGGGRPSIT
+44 KNENRARSGGRPSVGDQ
-59 ANRRRFAVLWS
+59 RRRFAVLWS
-70 NVQTLQPAIYAK
+70 NVSTLQPAIYAK
-82 QPVPM
+82 QPKPM

-94 EDPVGKVASDVLE
+94 EDPVGRVASEVLE

-144 HMKTLNAE
+144 HMRQVNAE
-152 QDPELG
+152 QDSELG
-158 EGEEDADTT
+158 EGVQDDDDT
-167 EVGEIEGPGPDDSAM
+167 EVGEIETPEAT
-182 HEGMEGEPQEEVVY
+182 EEVVY
-196 EEVQCDHVAWKDF
+196 EEVQCDHVSWKDW
-209 LTNPSREWSEV
+209 LTNPAREWAEV
-220 RWVARR
+220 RWVGRR
-226 VYMTKDEL
+226 VYMTKAEL
-234 VKRFG
+234 TERFG
-239 AEKAKQV
+239 AAMAKNV
-246 PIKTTVVGAD
+246 PITTTSTGTDTAS
-256 QATDAQRQSN
+256 DAQKQAN
-266 MTGEVYEIWDKPS
+266 QTGEVYEIWDKPT
-279 KCAYWVCKGYTGDVL
+279 KTAYWVCKGYTGGVL

-301 GLREF
+301 GLTNF
-306 FPCPAPLNATVANDS
+306 FPCPPPLNATTANDS
-321 TIPVPDYVQYQ
+321 TIPVADYVQYQ
-332 DQAEELDDLTARIGK
+332 DQAEELDELTARIGK

-366 QQVFA
+366 QLVFA
-371 AGNEN
+371 PGNEN

-413 EARAQI
+413 EARSQI

-483 SIDTLKVMTN
+483 SIDTLKAMTN
-493 VKLLTQAEKQQIE
+493 VKLLTAAEKQQIE
-506 QIMPMLEQAKAA
+506 QIMPLIQQAQQAG
-518 QMPIPPGI
+518 MPIPPGMA
-526 EPPPEMMELMS
+526 PDPAMLELM
-537 EPTWEDVMALLKN
+537 EQPTWDEVQALLRN

-567 PDENAAKMA
+567 PDENAAKLA

-582 AVVGLMQAAAGIVP
+582 AVAGLMTAAAGIVP
-596 TAPYTAPLF
+596 SAPYTATLF

-627 KVFEQAEAQPPVQP
+627 KVFEQVEAAPPVQP
-641 EGPPQPEPPDE
+641 EGPPPPDE
-652 TAMAVEQMK
+652 SAIQVEQLK

-667 QAQIE
+667 QAQME

-683 AAELQLKGQELQVK
+683 MAELNLKGQELQVK

>member
-1 MLPTEPENQDGIDL
+1 MLPDELENQDGIDL
-15 VTKWIDEINL
+15 VTKWIEQINL
-25 SERELQPWWKSGDI
+25 SEQELQPWWKTGDI
-39 IVRRF
+39 IVRRY
-44 KNENRENGGGRPSIT
+44 KNENRARGGGRPSVGYE
-59 ANRRRFAVLWS
+59 RRRFAILWS
-70 NVQTLQPAIYAK
+70 NVSTLQPAIYAK

-94 EDPVGKVASDVLE
+94 EDPVGKIASDVLE

-144 HMKTLNAE
+144 HMREVNAE
-152 QDPELG
+152 QDYELG
-158 EGEEDADTT
+158 EGVQDDDDT
-167 EVGEIEGPGPDDSAM
+167 EVGEVETPEAI
-182 HEGMEGEPQEEVVY
+182 EEVVY
-196 EEVQCDHVAWKDF
+196 EEVQCDHVSWKDW
-209 LTNPSREWSEV
+209 LTNPAREWAEV

-226 VYMTKDEL
+226 VYMTRAEL
-234 VKRFG
+234 TERFG
-239 AEKAKQV
+239 KDMAKNV
-246 PIKTTVVGAD
+246 PITTTSTGTDTAS
-256 QATDAQRQSN
+256 DAQKQSSQ
-266 MTGEVYEIWDKPS
+266 TGEVYEIWDKPT
-279 KCAYWVCKGYTGDVL
+279 KMAYWVCKGYTGGVL

-301 GLREF
+301 GLTNF
-306 FPCPAPLNATVANDS
+306 FPCPPPLNATTANDS
-321 TIPVPDYVQYQ
+321 TIPVADYVQYQ
-332 DQAEELDDLTARIGK
+332 DQADELDELTARIGK

-366 QQVFA
+366 QLVFSP
-371 AGNEN
+371 GNEN
-376 KLIPIDTMDLWKE
+376 KLIPIDTFDLWKE

-413 EARAQI
+413 EARSQV

-443 TAQRL
+443 TAQRM

-483 SIDTLKVMTN
+483 SIDTLKAMTN
-493 VKLLTQAEKQQIE
+493 VKLLTAAEKQQIE
-506 QIMPMLEQAKAA
+506 QIMPLIQQA
-518 QMPIPPGI
+518 QQSGMPIPPGLA
-526 EPPPEMMELMS
+526 PDPAMLELMAQ
-537 EPTWEDVMALLKN
+537 PTWEEVQALLRD

-560 ETDSTVE
+560 ETDSTVQ

-576 FTEFTG
+576 FTEFTS
-582 AVVGLMQAAAGIVP
+582 AIVGLMSAAASIVP
-596 TAPYTAPLF
+596 SAPYTAPLF
-605 AEILKQGA
+605 AEVLKQGA

-627 KVFEQAEAQPPVQP
+627 KVFEQAEAAPPVQP
-641 EGPPQPEPPDE
+641 QGPPPPDD
-652 TAMAVEQMK
+652 TALQVEQMK

-683 AAELQLKGQELQVK
+683 QAELQLKGQELQVK
-697 AAALARDPTPQGIA
+697 AAAISRDPMPQGFA

>member
-1 MLPTEPENQDGIDL
+1 MLPDEPENQDGIDL
-15 VTKWIDEINL
+15 VTKWIEEINL
-25 SERELQPWWKSGDI
+25 SERELQPWWKAGDI
-39 IVRRF
+39 IVRRY
-44 KNENRENGGGRPSIT
+44 KNENRARGGGRPSVGYE
-59 ANRRRFAVLWS
+59 RRRFAILWS
-70 NVQTLQPAIYAK
+70 NVSTLQPAIYAK

-94 EDPVGKVASDVLE
+94 EDPVGKIASDVLE

-144 HMKTLNAE
+144 HMREVNAE
-152 QDPELG
+152 QDYELG
-158 EGEEDADTT
+158 EGVQDDDRN
-167 EVGEIEGPGPDDSAM
+167 EVGEVETPEAT
-182 HEGMEGEPQEEVVY
+182 EEVVY
-196 EEVQCDHVAWKDF
+196 EEVQCDHVSWKDW
-209 LTNPSREWSEV
+209 LTNPAREWAEV

-226 VYMTKDEL
+226 VYMTRAEL
-234 VKRFG
+234 TERFG
-239 AEKAKQV
+239 KDMAKNV
-246 PIKTTVVGAD
+246 PITTTSTGTDTAS
-256 QATDAQRQSN
+256 DAQKQSSQ
-266 MTGEVYEIWDKPS
+266 TGEVYEIWDKPT
-279 KCAYWVCKGYTGDVL
+279 KMAYWVCKGYTGGVL

-301 GLREF
+301 GLTNF
-306 FPCPAPLNATVANDS
+306 FPCPPPLNATTANDS
-321 TIPVPDYVQYQ
+321 TIPVADYVQYQ
-332 DQAEELDDLTARIGK
+332 DQADELDELTARIGK

-366 QQVFA
+366 QLVFSP
-371 AGNEN
+371 GNEN
-376 KLIPIDTMDLWKE
+376 KLIPIDTFDLWKE

-413 EARAQI
+413 EARSQV

-443 TAQRL
+443 TAQRM

-483 SIDTLKVMTN
+483 SVDTLKAMTN
-493 VKLLTQAEKQQIE
+493 VKLLTAAEKAQIE
-506 QIMPMLEQAKAA
+506 QIMPLIQQA
-518 QMPIPPGI
+518 QQSGMPIPPGMA
-526 EPPPEMMELMS
+526 PDPAMLELMAQ
-537 EPTWEDVMALLKN
+537 PTWEEVQALLRD

-560 ETDSTVE
+560 ETDSTVQ
-567 PDENAAKMA
+567 PDENAAKLA
-576 FTEFTG
+576 FTEFTS
-582 AVVGLMQAAAGIVP
+582 AIVGLMSAAASIVP
-596 TAPYTAPLF
+596 SAPYTAPLF
-605 AEILKQGA
+605 AEVLKQGA

-627 KVFEQAEAQPPVQP
+627 KVFEQAEAAPPVQP
-641 EGPPQPEPPDE
+641 QGPPPPSPLE
-652 TAMAVEQMK
+652 EAKAQAEMAKAVN
-661 SQTAQM
+661 
-667 QAQIE
+667 E
-672 QQRTQMEGQLG
+672 QQRTQMDGAIAQTDAQL
-683 AAELQLKGQELQVK
+683 AAADLQLKSRDLDIKEMTI
-697 AAALARDPTPQGIA
+697 ARDPAPQGFA

>member
-1 MLPTEPENQDGIDL
+1 MASTEPDNEAVTL

-25 SERELQPWWKSGDI
+25 AEQELQPWWRAGDV
-39 IVRRF
+39 IVRRY
-44 KNENRENGGGRPSIT
+44 KNENRNRGGGRPSVDYL
-59 ANRRRFAVLWS
+59 ARRFAVLWS
-70 NVQTLQPAIYAK
+70 NVSTLQPAIYAK
-82 QPVPM
+82 QPKPM

-116 YDFDGRVKLC
+116 YDFDGRLKHC

-144 HMKTLNAE
+144 HMKALNAE
-152 QDPELG
+152 DDYELG
-158 EGEEDADTT
+158 EGEEDADRD
-167 EVGEIEGPGPDDSAM
+167 EVGEVETPEAT
-182 HEGMEGEPQEEVVY
+182 EEVVY
-196 EEVQCDHVAWKDF
+196 EEVQCDHVAWKDW
-209 LTNPSREWSEV
+209 LTNPAREWAEV

-226 VYMTKDEL
+226 VYMTKAEL
-234 VKRFG
+234 VERFG
-239 AEKAKQV
+239 KEKAAMV
-246 PIKTTVVGAD
+246 PLSTMPTGTD
-256 QATDAQRQSN
+256 TATDAQRQAN
-266 MTGEVYEIWDKPS
+266 KTAEVYEVWDKPS
-279 KCAYWVCKGYTGDVL
+279 KTAFWLSKGVTTSVL
-294 DKREDPL
+294 DEREDPL

-306 FPCPAPLNATVANDS
+306 FPCPAPLNATVGPDS
-321 TIPVPDYVQYQ
+321 TIPVADYVMYQ
-332 DQAEELDDLTARIGK
+332 DQAEELDELTARIGK

-355 GVYAGEANREL
+355 GVYAGAANREL
-366 QQVFA
+366 QLVFSP
-371 AGNEN
+371 GNEN
-376 KLIPIDTMDLWKE
+376 KLIPIDTFDLWKE

-400 PVDMVIQVLKGCY
+400 PVDMVIQTLKGCY
-413 EARAQI
+413 EARGQV

-464 QRFCRDAIR
+464 QRFARDAIR

-483 SIDTLKVMTN
+483 SIDTLKAMTN
-493 VKLLTQAEKQQIE
+493 VKLLTAAEKAQIE
-506 QIMPMLEQAKAA
+506 QIMPLIQQA
-518 QMPIPPGI
+518 QQQGLPVPPGLA
-526 EPPPEMMELMS
+526 PPPEMLELMA
-537 EPTWEDVMALLKN
+537 EPTWDEVQALLKN

-567 PDENAAKMA
+567 PDENAAKAA

-582 AVVGLMQAAAGIVP
+582 AVVGLMTAAAGIVP

-613 RTFNVSRSMEDVID
+613 RTFNVSRAMEDVID
-627 KVFEQAEAQPPVQP
+627 KVFEQAEEAPPVQP
-641 EGPPQPEPPDE
+641 PGPPPPDE
-652 TAMAVEQMK
+652 SAMQVEQLK

-683 AAELQLKGQELQVK
+683 MAELNLKGQELQVK
-697 AAALARDPTPQGIA
+697 AAALSRDPTPQGFA

>member
-1 MLPTEPENQDGIDL
+1 MLPDELENQDGIDL
-15 VTKWIDEINL
+15 VTKWIEQINL
-25 SERELQPWWKSGDI
+25 SEQELQPWWRTGDI
-39 IVRRF
+39 IVRRY
-44 KNENRENGGGRPSIT
+44 KNENRARGGGRPSVGYE
-59 ANRRRFAVLWS
+59 RRRFAILWS
-70 NVQTLQPAIYAK
+70 NVSTLQPAIYAS
-82 QPVPM
+82 QPKPM

-94 EDPVGKVASDVLE
+94 EDPVGKIASDVLE

-144 HMKTLNAE
+144 HMREVNAE

-158 EGEEDADTT
+158 EGVQDDDDT
-167 EVGEIEGPGPDDSAM
+167 EVGEVETPEAT
-182 HEGMEGEPQEEVVY
+182 EEVVY
-196 EEVQCDHVAWKDF
+196 EEVQCDHVSWKDW
-209 LTNPSREWSEV
+209 LTNPAREWAEV

-226 VYMTKDEL
+226 VYMTRAEL
-234 VKRFG
+234 TERFG
-239 AEKAKQV
+239 KDMAKNV
-246 PIKTTVVGAD
+246 PITTTSTGTDTAS
-256 QATDAQRQSN
+256 DAQKQSSQ
-266 MTGEVYEIWDKPS
+266 TGEVYEIWDKPT
-279 KCAYWVCKGYTGDVL
+279 KMAYWVCKGYTGGVL

-301 GLREF
+301 GLTNF
-306 FPCPAPLNATVANDS
+306 FPCPPPLNATTANDS
-321 TIPVPDYVQYQ
+321 TIPVADYVQYQ
-332 DQAEELDDLTARIGK
+332 DQADELDELTARIGK

-366 QQVFA
+366 QLVFSP
-371 AGNEN
+371 GNEN
-376 KLIPIDTMDLWKE
+376 KLIPIDTFDLWKE

-413 EARAQI
+413 EARSQV

-443 TAQRL
+443 TAQRM

-483 SIDTLKVMTN
+483 SIDTLKAMTN
-493 VKLLTQAEKQQIE
+493 VKLLTAAEKQQIE
-506 QIMPMLEQAKAA
+506 QIMPLIQQA
-518 QMPIPPGI
+518 QQSGMPIPPGLA
-526 EPPPEMMELMS
+526 PDPAMLELMAQ
-537 EPTWEDVMALLKN
+537 PTWEEVQALLRD

-560 ETDSTVE
+560 ETDSTVQ

-576 FTEFTG
+576 FTEFTS
-582 AVVGLMQAAAGIVP
+582 AIVGLMSAAASIVP
-596 TAPYTAPLF
+596 SAPYTAPLF
-605 AEILKQGA
+605 AEVLKQGA

-627 KVFEQAEAQPPVQP
+627 KVFEQAEAAPPVQP
-641 EGPPQPEPPDE
+641 QGPPPPDD
-652 TAMAVEQMK
+652 TALQVEQMK

-683 AAELQLKGQELQVK
+683 QAELQLKGQELQVK
-697 AAALARDPTPQGIA
+697 AAAISRDPTPQGFA

>member
-1 MLPTEPENQDGIDL
+1 MLPDEPENQDGIDL
-15 VTKWIDEINL
+15 VTKWIEEINL
-25 SERELQPWWKSGDI
+25 SERELQPWWKAGDI
-39 IVRRF
+39 IVRRY
-44 KNENRENGGGRPSIT
+44 KNENRARGGGRPSVGYE
-59 ANRRRFAVLWS
+59 RRRFAILWS
-70 NVQTLQPAIYAK
+70 NVSTLQPAIYAK

-94 EDPVGKVASDVLE
+94 EDPVGKVASEVLE

-144 HMKTLNAE
+144 HMREVNAE
-152 QDPELG
+152 QDYELG
-158 EGEEDADTT
+158 EGVQDDDDT
-167 EVGEIEGPGPDDSAM
+167 EVGEVETPEAT
-182 HEGMEGEPQEEVVY
+182 EEVVY
-196 EEVQCDHVAWKDF
+196 EEVQCDHVSWKDW
-209 LTNPSREWSEV
+209 LTNPAREWAEV

-226 VYMTKDEL
+226 VYMTRAEL
-234 VKRFG
+234 TERFG
-239 AEKAKQV
+239 KDMAKNV
-246 PIKTTVVGAD
+246 PITTTSTGTDTAS
-256 QATDAQRQSN
+256 DAQKQSSQ
-266 MTGEVYEIWDKPS
+266 TGEVYEIWDKPT
-279 KCAYWVCKGYTGDVL
+279 KMAYWVCKGYTGGVL

-301 GLREF
+301 GLTNF
-306 FPCPAPLNATVANDS
+306 FPCPPPLNATTANDS
-321 TIPVPDYVQYQ
+321 TIPVADYVQYQ
-332 DQAEELDDLTARIGK
+332 DQAEELDELTARIGK

-366 QQVFA
+366 QLVFA
-371 AGNEN
+371 PGNEN
-376 KLIPIDTMDLWKE
+376 KLIPIDTFDLWKE

-413 EARAQI
+413 EARSQV

-443 TAQRL
+443 TAQRM

-483 SIDTLKVMTN
+483 SIDTLKAMTN
-493 VKLLTQAEKQQIE
+493 VKLLTAAEKAQID
-506 QIMPMLEQAKAA
+506 QIMPLIQQA
-518 QMPIPPGI
+518 QQSGMPIPPGLA
-526 EPPPEMMELMS
+526 PNPAMLELMAQ
-537 EPTWEDVMALLKN
+537 PTWEEVQALLRD

-560 ETDSTVE
+560 ETDSTVQ

-576 FTEFTG
+576 FTEFTS
-582 AVVGLMQAAAGIVP
+582 AIVGLMSAAASIVP
-596 TAPYTAPLF
+596 SAPYTAPLF
-605 AEILKQGA
+605 AEVLKQGA

-627 KVFEQAEAQPPVQP
+627 KVFEQAEAAPPVQP
-641 EGPPQPEPPDE
+641 QGPPPPDE
-652 TAMAVEQMK
+652 SAMQVEQLK

-683 AAELQLKGQELQVK
+683 MAELNLKGQELQVK
-697 AAALARDPTPQGIA
+697 AAALSRDPTPQGIA